1 MGCRP
6 RYLDILKK
14 AKDRAA
20 LCKIRI
26 SAHNLMIEKGRYQKL
41 NRKDGNCLVCNAG
54 EIENEEHFLLHCKH
68 YKLIRSTFLK
78 KIKSLIPNL
87 LTNPYYAFC

>member
-1 MGCRP
+1 MQISLF
-6 RYLDILKK
+6 RYLK

-41 NRKDGNCLVCNAG
+41 NRKDRNCLVCNAG